1 MVRETSGQIMRFIV
15 AIKRG
20 LRGQGVEATRAGQV
34 PGVTLV
40 GDANPD
46 RVIVDAT
53 DEAVTELR
61 RRFGAFMHVE
71 PMIGHSTL

>member
-1 MVRETSGQIMRFIV
+1 MRFVV

-20 LRGQGVEATRAGQV
+20 LRGQGVEATRAEQV

-53 DEAVTELR
+53 DEAVAEVR

-71 PMIGHSTL
+71 PVIGHSTL